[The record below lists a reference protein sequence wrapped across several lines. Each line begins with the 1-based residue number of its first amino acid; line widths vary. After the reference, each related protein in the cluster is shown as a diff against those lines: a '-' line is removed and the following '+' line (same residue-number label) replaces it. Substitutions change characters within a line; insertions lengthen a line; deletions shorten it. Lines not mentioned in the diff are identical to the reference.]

1 VLETTFEKVGFLSG
15 CLKRYA
21 SSRSS
26 LHEHKRHFMSFT
38 PPRTYPTSV
47 AHPPTNQ
54 VTPRDDSAHA
64 HRCTRLLLLVLLCIR
79 YPPHHT
85 LHSASPL
92 PWQTSL
98 SGADLFHFHSLICSH
113 QLDADLFRPKS
124 AFSPSSRY
132 LPPADKSYVWLA
144 LCDVV
149 VVSVFVWEAFA
160 QWVDASTGTGA
171 TASAFGAGSAARL
184 WLALTFR
191 QTCFLVVSAL
201 ILIHVRMRRSV
212 SFGRAHWLLWLP
224 FVLLASV
231 STVAAVLFAHHTTTT
246 SRRRFLIG
254 YVAYSSTIAILN
266 TVMFG
271 SLVGSLITIRRSLA
285 NSNQVTVSKES
296 KSPRRIVEKPQV
308 SLATQDIDAVREG
321 GSWITSPASSHRHRD
336 KSISRY
342 SHSTTGTRAT
352 QSMAASTEREQAAT
366 APFPFWPSQGT
377 RSSGSPRMPRSSRGD
392 TYYEKTD
399 FGPVHRSRTQSLR
412 AAAATAAAL
421 TLSSQGSWISSSL
434 GTRPTL
440 SAWSYPSTPHS
451 SPRDRVRS
459 TSAVQP
465 AITSTLTRDMSP
477 GTTRSGVTSAGMGGS
492 VRARVLASD
501 GQYAPSSMQAERGSA
516 TAAAA
521 LSPQIEISTLRIVA
535 WLAGVWVPLVCP
547 LSSL

>member
-1 VLETTFEKVGFLSG
+1 
-15 CLKRYA
+15 
-21 SSRSS
+21 
-26 LHEHKRHFMSFT
+26 M
-38 PPRTYPTSV
+38 
-47 AHPPTNQ
+47 
-54 VTPRDDSAHA
+54 
-64 HRCTRLLLLVLLCIR
+64 LLCIR

-98 SGADLFHFHSLICSH
+98 SGADVFHFLSFIYSR
-113 QLDADLFRPKS
+113 QSYVDLSRQKLT
-124 AFSPSSRY
+124 FSPSSHY

-144 LCDVV
+144 ICDVV
-149 VVSVFVWEAFA
+149 AVSVFVWEAFA
-160 QWVDASTGTGA
+160 QWVDGSRGGGASA
-171 TASAFGAGSAARL
+171 TAFGAGSAARL

-201 ILIHVRMRRSV
+201 ILIHVRLRRSV
-212 SFGRAHWLLWLP
+212 SFGRAHWLLWVP

-231 STVAAVLFAHHTTTT
+231 STIAAVLFAHHTTTT

-271 SLVGSLITIRRSLA
+271 SLVGSLINIRRSLA
-285 NSNQVTVSKES
+285 NSYQVTVSKES
-296 KSPRRIVEKPQV
+296 KSPRQIFEKPQV

-321 GSWITSPASSHRHRD
+321 SSWITSPASSHRRRD
-336 KSISRY
+336 KSISPY
-342 SHSTTGTRAT
+342 SHSTTRTRAT
-352 QSMAASTEREQAAT
+352 QSIPASSEREQAAT

-377 RSSGSPRMPRSSRGD
+377 RSSASPRTPPSSRGD

-399 FGPVHRSRTQSLR
+399 FGPVHRYRTRTQSLR
-412 AAAATAAAL
+412 AAAVTAAAL

-459 TSAVQP
+459 TSAVQS
-465 AITSTLTRDMSP
+465 AIAS
-477 GTTRSGVTSAGMGGS
+477 
-492 VRARVLASD
+492 RARVLASD

-516 TAAAA
+516 TAAVAR
-521 LSPQIEISTLRIVA
+521 SPQIEISTLRIVA

-547 LSSL
+547 LSLIAVMISC